1 MEERKRLADALL
13 RAEAEVRRAR
23 TNLDRDQELNSAR
36 TRYAAARDSLAWLES
51 EAARVSRSRTEG
63 AADEN

>member
-23 TNLDRDQELNSAR
+23 ANLDRDQEMNSAR
-36 TRYAAARDSLAWLES
+36 TRYAATRDSLAWLES